1 MNRIF
6 IKCKKELV
14 IDQPTSKQKH
24 IRIENLHQMP
34 HICLKSPEL
43 YYFPLT
49 KADYSNGTDQ
59 SRSGN

>member
-1 MNRIF
+1 M
-6 IKCKKELV
+6 
-14 IDQPTSKQKH
+14 IDQSTSKQKR

-34 HICLKSPEL
+34 RICLKSPEL

-49 KADYSNGTDQ
+49 KADCSNGIDQ